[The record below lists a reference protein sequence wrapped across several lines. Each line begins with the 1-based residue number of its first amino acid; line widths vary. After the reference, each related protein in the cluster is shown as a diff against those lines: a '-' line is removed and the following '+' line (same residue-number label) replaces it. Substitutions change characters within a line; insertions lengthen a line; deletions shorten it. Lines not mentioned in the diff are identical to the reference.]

1 MELKD
6 RLITY
11 HNAGRFC
18 LRNLKNSLND
28 SMCAMQMMKD
38 SQGIAEV
45 LDDSDHAA
53 DMRFVYNE
61 FIEFMGKAAKSFL
74 REDASTDSFA
84 IQKMNSARVVISSSS
99 KAMISQRIGV
109 LEGAAEAIREALERF
124 RWALEDD
131 DLVKAANIAYELKF
145 STEKA
150 A

>member
-11 HNAGRFC
+11 YNAGRFC

-53 DMRFVYNE
+53 DMRLVYNA
-61 FIEFMGKAAKSFL
+61 FIEFMEKAAKSFL
-74 REDASTDSFA
+74 SEDVTADSFA
-84 IQKMNSARVVISSSS
+84 IQKMNSARAVISSNS
-99 KAMISQRIGV
+99 KAMISQRVGA
-109 LEGAAEAIREALERF
+109 LEGAVEAIRETLERLQ
-124 RWALEDD
+124 WALEDD

-145 STEKA
+145 STERA